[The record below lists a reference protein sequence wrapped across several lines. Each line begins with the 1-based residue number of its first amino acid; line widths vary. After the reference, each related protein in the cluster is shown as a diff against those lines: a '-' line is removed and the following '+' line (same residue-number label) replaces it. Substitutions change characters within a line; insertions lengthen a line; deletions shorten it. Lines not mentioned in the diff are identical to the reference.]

1 MSDDALAPLLLSL
14 AGLRGLTSVIGWRM
28 EAHYKISALC
38 LSIRVTERGLVAVP
52 CHSELSTC
60 RLTKLGSQGS
70 AGEEGKET
78 KPAEMLLK
86 RLICNVLTLVTHQGF
101 TLSKAGLS
109 LCKNLQF
116 LTSVDKHSQRV
127 SFTNGQ
133 RNCPEEGEI
142 SGLSLSGIRECKYTT
157 NKFLLEHN
165 GGLGRQ
171 KDEMRKEDRG
181 SLNKSRC

>member
-1 MSDDALAPLLLSL
+1 
-14 AGLRGLTSVIGWRM
+14 M

-38 LSIRVTERGLVAVP
+38 LSIRVTERGLAVVP
-52 CHSELSTC
+52 CHRESSTR
-60 RLTKLGSQGS
+60 RLTKPGSQGS
-70 AGEEGKET
+70 VGEQGEET
-78 KPAEMLLK
+78 KPAEILLK
-86 RLICNVLTLVTHQGF
+86 RLICNVLTLVAHQGY

-127 SFTNGQ
+127 SFTHGQ
-133 RNCPEEGEI
+133 RNCPAEGET
-142 SGLSLSGIRECKYTT
+142 SGLSLSSIKECKYTT

-171 KDEMRKEDRG
+171 EDEMRKQDGGR
-181 SLNKSRC
+181 

>member
-1 MSDDALAPLLLSL
+1 M
-14 AGLRGLTSVIGWRM
+14 
-28 EAHYKISALC
+28 
-38 LSIRVTERGLVAVP
+38 P
-52 CHSELSTC
+52 CHAEPSTH
-60 RLTKLGSQGS
+60 RLTKPGSGGS
-70 AGEEGKET
+70 AGEQEEET

-86 RLICNVLTLVTHQGF
+86 RLICNLLTLVAHQGY

-109 LCKNLQF
+109 LCENLQF

-133 RNCPEEGEI
+133 RNCPEEGDT

-165 GGLGRQ
+165 RGLARQ
-171 KDEMRKEDRG
+171 EDGMRKEDGGRRETKVDAKPVHQLV
-181 SLNKSRC
+181 SERFSCS

>member
-1 MSDDALAPLLLSL
+1 
-14 AGLRGLTSVIGWRM
+14 M

-38 LSIRVTERGLVAVP
+38 LSIRVTEKGLVVLP
-52 CHSELSTC
+52 CHGELST
-60 RLTKLGSQGS
+60 RLLTKPGSQGS
-70 AGEEGKET
+70 DGEQEEGT
-78 KPAEMLLK
+78 KPAEILLK
-86 RLICNVLTLVTHQGF
+86 RLICNLLTLVARQGYKRA
-101 TLSKAGLS
+101 KAGL
-109 LCKNLQF
+109 LLYENLQF

-133 RNCPEEGEI
+133 RNCPEEGET

-171 KDEMRKEDRG
+171 GDEMRKGREG
-181 SLNKSRC
+181 VAKQK